1 MFKIIGGDR
10 THITQ
15 TKKNIRLVIAIP
27 DSLKKTHITEEKVFA
42 IARIHDGKVTLLED
56 EDDNRD
62 TVTISTDRFSTYAI
76 IYRENIQGDGGS
88 SKDNTDKN
96 PAQSDTKSP
105 LTSETAPLELFATL
119 SMITGLLYLLVYFR
133 KYKKQ
138 SKIR

>member
-1 MFKIIGGDR
+1 MPL
-10 THITQ
+10 H
-15 TKKNIRLVIAIP
+15 
-27 DSLKKTHITEEKVFA
+27 VF
-42 IARIHDGKVTLLED
+42 
-56 EDDNRD
+56 
-62 TVTISTDRFSTYAI
+62 TISTDSYSTYAI
-76 IYRENIQGDGGS
+76 IYRENVQGDGGS